1 MKVNPDKFYL
11 FLNDRNIHHVIIYIE
26 KLSSACC
33 EKLFGI
39 KIDNELSF
47 EDHIE
52 RLCKIASKKV

>member
-11 FLNDRNIHHVIIYIE
+11 FLNDRNIHYVIIYIE

-52 RLCKIASKKV
+52 R